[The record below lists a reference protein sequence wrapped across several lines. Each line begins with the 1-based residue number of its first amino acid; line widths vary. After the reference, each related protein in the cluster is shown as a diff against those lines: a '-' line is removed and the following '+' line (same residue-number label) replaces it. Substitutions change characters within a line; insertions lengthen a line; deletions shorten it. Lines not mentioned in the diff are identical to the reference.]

1 MKEKRYNILDCAP
14 EHVKLRQVQI
24 DVLKWI
30 QDNINNYDVFVID
43 APTATGKSLIAITI
57 ANFLEKLEE
66 SSSLI
71 TPTKLLQD
79 QYTSEFSHIP
89 VLKGQSEYPCE
100 AAGIEGTCKDTK
112 QHLGSCCKPANK
124 EDPPICTYL
133 IARETAMYATT
144 AIFNFH
150 SYYANKMYKYNLII
164 DEAHNAIN
172 FLLEFYSLKLW
183 KCEVEYDDN
192 TELTAA
198 GIKQV
203 VSRTIASLQLYLI
216 DLEDKKG
223 DSKSIE
229 KVENEI
235 ERLSYIRDSIERF
248 KDDLL
253 IVKDTG
259 EYYGN
264 IKELRKTKQEYIYV
278 KPIKVDRIGSDFLWP
293 KKTVNKVFALSATI
307 NDIDIE
313 RLGLNVMRRV
323 GVYKC
328 PNTIPAQRRPFVFSP
343 IGSMKYTNRAVTTPK
358 IIKAIKYL
366 AAHHKGQKGFVHC
379 TYDMSL
385 KIKEQLG
392 ADRRFW
398 FHDKYNKKEV
408 YEKFRATKTDAILI
422 ACGMDEG
429 VDLAFDVARWQII
442 TQLMRP
448 NVEDKL
454 NSWLY
459 RHNRK
464 VYNWEAVRKII
475 QQTGRICRSP
485 ADFGVTY
492 MLDSEFEEFLAN
504 TQDLWPSWF
513 TESMQKFIISDEQ

>member
-1 MKEKRYNILDCAP
+1 MNNNIDILSCAP
-14 EHVKLRQVQI
+14 ERVKFRQVQI
-24 DVLKWI
+24 DPLKWV
-30 QDNINNYDVFVID
+30 QENIDKYDVFVID
-43 APTATGKSLIAITI
+43 APTASGKSIIAITI
-57 ANFLEKLEE
+57 ANFLEQRGE

-79 QYTSEFSHIP
+79 QYTGEFSYIP

-100 AAGIEGTCKDTK
+100 AAGIEGTCRDTK
-112 QHLGSCCKPANK
+112 QHLGCCCKPANIG
-124 EDPPICTYL
+124 DPPVCTYL
-133 IARETAMYATT
+133 IARETAMYSST

-150 SYYANKMYKYNLII
+150 SYYANKMYKDNLII

-172 FLLEFYSLKLW
+172 FLLEFYALKLW
-183 KCEVEYDDN
+183 KCEVGYGDD
-192 TELTAA
+192 TELTGA
-198 GIKQV
+198 GIKYV
-203 VSRTIASLQLYLI
+203 VSKTISSLQMYLI
-216 DLEDKKG
+216 DLEDKEG
-223 DSKSIE
+223 NAKSIE

-235 ERLSYIRDSIERF
+235 ERLSYVRDSIERF

-259 EYYGN
+259 DYYGN

-293 KKTVNKVFALSATI
+293 KTVSKVFALSATI

-313 RLGLNVMRRV
+313 RLGLSVGRRV

-328 PNTIPAQRRPFVFSP
+328 PNTIPTERRPFVFAP
-343 IGSMKYTNRAVTTPK
+343 VGSMKYTNRAATTPK
-358 IIKAIKYL
+358 IIKAIKQL

-379 TYDMSL
+379 TYDMSV
-385 KIKEQLG
+385 KIQAQFG
-392 ADRRFW
+392 RDSRFW

-408 YEKFRATKTDAILI
+408 YEKFKATKTDAILI

-459 RHNRK
+459 RNNKR
-464 VYNWEAVRKII
+464 VYNWETVRKII
-475 QQTGRICRSP
+475 QQAGRICRAP
-485 ADFGVTY
+485 TDFGVTY
-492 MLDSEFEEFLAN
+492 MLDSEFEEFLATTN
-504 TQDLWPSWF
+504 GLWPKWF
-513 TESMQKFIISDEQ
+513 IDSIQKFNLIVE